1 MEKIS
6 SSSPSEP
13 LRLSG
18 SSVLHLRNGA
28 ELPPL
33 IGPFDSLLLC
43 NTAAGKLHLC
53 KCHEEREERED
64 RGRGEIHGR
73 YQGHANSPAVGGSR
87 CQDEVPQA
95 F

>member
-13 LRLSG
+13 PLLLSG
-18 SSVLHLRNGA
+18 SSVLHLRDGA
-28 ELPPL
+28 ELPSL

-53 KCHEEREERED
+53 KCHEEPGGTGERD
-64 RGRGEIHGR
+64 PRALPRSRKLSGRWGVTLPR
-73 YQGHANSPAVGGSR
+73 
-87 CQDEVPQA
+87 
-95 F
+95 